1 MGLRGVLPPRGT
13 FPIGNL
19 ILEPK
24 LRFSKTYFFQN
35 YGVIFFRVL
44 FLVLFSLLNK
54 IK

>member
-24 LRFSKTYFFQN
+24 LRFFKDMLLPKIMES
-35 YGVIFFRVL
+35 IFRVL
-44 FLVLFSLLNK
+44 FLILFSLSK
-54 IK
+54 MK